1 MALEPTSKGRFN
13 LEKAT
18 ILMLET
24 NGMGMDILVQIV
36 TGLGAKSLH
45 RCQTVDDARDVIRRK
60 TVDLVIADALTPSGE
75 GYEFVSWLRREGGEP
90 NCFAPV
96 VVTAA
101 HTPVSMVQNAR
112 DCGAHYIVKKPLTPV
127 VMLERILWIARE
139 SRPFIECD
147 AYVGPDRRHKNEGP
161 PNGVPCRRDDLPPEV
176 GDAQEPNLSQDQV
189 DNLFSTRKVTL

>member
-1 MALEPTSKGRFN
+1 MALEPTSRGRFN

-18 ILMLET
+18 ILMLDG

-45 RCQTVDDARDVIRRK
+45 RCQTVDEAKDVVKRN
-60 TVDLVIADALTPSGE
+60 TVDLIIADALSPAGG
-75 GYEFVSWLRREGGEP
+75 GYEFVSWLRTDGGGP
-90 NCFAPV
+90 NAFAPV

-101 HTPVSMVQNAR
+101 HTPVSMVQKAR

-161 PNGVPCRRDDLPPEV
+161 PNGVPRRRDDLPPEV

-189 DNLFSTRKVTL
+189 DGLFSTRKVTL

>member
-1 MALEPTSKGRFN
+1 MALEPTSRGRFN
-13 LEKAT
+13 LEKAS
-18 ILMLET
+18 ILMLEA

-36 TGLGAKSLH
+36 TGLGAKALH
-45 RCQTVDDARDVIRRK
+45 RCNTVEDAQEVVRHNN
-60 TVDLVIADALTPSGE
+60 VDLIIADALSPAGE
-75 GYEFVSWLRREGGEP
+75 GYEFVSWLRTQGGEP
-90 NCFAPV
+90 NSFVPV

-101 HTPVSMVQNAR
+101 HTPVSMVEKAR

-161 PNGVPCRRDDLPPEV
+161 PDGKPRRRDDLPPEV
-176 GDAQEPNLSQDQV
+176 GLAQEPNMSQDQV
-189 DNLFSTRKVTL
+189 DGLFAARKVSL

>member
-1 MALEPTSKGRFN
+1 MALEPTSRGRFN
-13 LEKAT
+13 LEKAS
-18 ILMLET
+18 ILMLEA

-36 TGLGAKSLH
+36 TGLGAKALH
-45 RCQTVDDARDVIRRK
+45 RCHTVEEAQEVVRHNN
-60 TVDLVIADALTPSGE
+60 VDLIIADALSPAGE
-75 GYEFVSWLRREGGEP
+75 GYEFVSWLRTQAGEP
-90 NCFAPV
+90 NSFVPV

-101 HTPVSMVQNAR
+101 HTPFSMVQKAR

-161 PNGVPCRRDDLPPEV
+161 PDGKPRRRDDLPAEV
-176 GDAQEPNLSQDQV
+176 GLAQEPNMSQDQV
-189 DNLFSTRKVTL
+189 DGLFAARKVSL